1 VNFPESPVQP
11 DIHRNQ
17 PHVEPILQDVANVLR
32 RRKLV
37 VGVTALAAMVAT
49 FIALMFMP
57 ESYEAEARLMM
68 VLGRENIQVPVT
80 VQNGGVFSPGVQ
92 REEINSEIQLLRSH
106 EVISKTVAAVGLE
119 RFEFRASPPQT
130 AWQRIK
136 HALRSAKRWTQTLV
150 SDTMIQMGLKKRL
163 TSEEKVIKLIEK
175 SLDAA
180 RDADSN
186 VIRVSLKLPDRTV
199 AIETLNQL
207 IAIYQ
212 QQHVTVRVAS
222 TVLPLLD
229 AQVENDRAE
238 LASLRDDRLGL
249 IRTYGLASTASRS
262 GQLQERLEKILYDAD
277 TKRSDL
283 AESQQQLGVLSA
295 RTSSL
300 PTSEQERQIESPNP
314 TVRPVQDKL
323 TELKIKRA
331 ELVSRYKDPSV
342 PFVRQIDEQI
352 SDLEALRAA
361 ETDTQKV
368 TTYVSNPVRQTL
380 EQQREIV
387 KVAVAGLHAGIE
399 ADARHADALS
409 RELAALHDGES
420 RLEMVDLK
428 IQAAE
433 KRYLLDSARR
443 DEARINA
450 TLDHTQ
456 VTNVI
461 TLSAANSGPEPVA
474 PKKLRILLF
483 GVVAGLLL
491 GFALGML
498 MEWNDDTV
506 YGEQELLKATRLPYL
521 GTFHIGKDSRAH
533 PLQSMGA
540 PAPAV

>member
-1 VNFPESPVQP
+1 VLP

-32 RRKLV
+32 RRKLIV
-37 VGVTALAAMVAT
+37 AVTAIAAIIAT
-49 FIALMFMP
+49 FVALMFMP

-80 VQNGGVFSPGVQ
+80 VQNGGVFSTGVQ
-92 REEINSEIQLLRSH
+92 REEINSEIQLLRSY
-106 EVISKTVAAVGLE
+106 EVISKTIAAVGLE
-119 RFEFRASPPQT
+119 RFEFRAPPPQT
-130 AWQRIK
+130 TWQRIK
-136 HALRSAKRWTQTLV
+136 HAIRGAKRWTQTLV

-163 TSEEKVIKLIEK
+163 TPGEKAIKLIEK

-186 VIRVSLKLPDRTV
+186 VIRVSLKLPDRSV

-207 IAIYQ
+207 VAIYQ
-212 QQHVTVRVAS
+212 QQHVVIRAAA

-229 AQVENDRAE
+229 AQVEQDRTE

-249 IRTYGLASTASRS
+249 IRTYGLASTASKS
-262 GQLQERLEKILYDAD
+262 DQLQERLEKILYDAD
-277 TKRSDL
+277 SKRSDL
-283 AESQQQLGVLSA
+283 AESQQQLGVLSS

-314 TVRPVQDKL
+314 TVRPVDDKL

-331 ELVSRYKDPSV
+331 ELVSRYKDASV
-342 PFVRQIDEQI
+342 PFVRQVDEQI
-352 SDLEALRAA
+352 SGLEALRAA

-387 KVAVAGLHAGIE
+387 KVAVAGLRAGID
-399 ADARHADALS
+399 ADARHADALAK
-409 RELAALHDGES
+409 ELAGLHDGES
-420 RLEMVDLK
+420 RLQMVDLR

-433 KRYLLDSARR
+433 KRFLLDSARR

-456 VTNVI
+456 VTNVV
-461 TLSAANSGPEPVA
+461 TLSAANAAPEPVS

-491 GFALGML
+491 GFAGGML
-498 MEWNDDTV
+498 MEWSDDTI
-506 YGEQELLKATRLPYL
+506 YGEHELLKATRLPYL
-521 GTFHIGKDSRAH
+521 GTFHIGRESRAN
-533 PLQSMGA
+533 PLPTIGV
-540 PAPAV
+540 PVPGV